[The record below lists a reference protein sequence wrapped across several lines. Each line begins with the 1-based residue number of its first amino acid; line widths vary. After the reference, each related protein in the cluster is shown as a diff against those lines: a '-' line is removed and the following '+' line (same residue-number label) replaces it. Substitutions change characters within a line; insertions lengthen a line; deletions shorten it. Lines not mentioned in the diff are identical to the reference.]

1 MIARPAITDHP
12 TAVFV
17 APPCWV
23 TRGRQRIFTALFVNA
38 SSLALLDQ
46 MKGHPRFYRR
56 TRIALEDGAAVETY
70 LLAPEQ
76 VEGRPVIDSG
86 NWRARRKETAA

>member
-1 MIARPAITDHP
+1 MAGEVYEVDQATL
-12 TAVFV
+12 A
-17 APPCWV
+17 
-23 TRGRQRIFTALFVNA
+23 ALDR
-38 SSLALLDQ
+38 LE
-46 MKGHPRFYRR
+46 GHPRFYRR

-86 NWRARRKETAA
+86 NWRSRRKETAA